1 MTLKHGIQLLGLQ
14 HNKICSNGDP
24 GLTLTFFMQGQI
36 CSLMLFVWESAQT
49 LDFIETIEVSEVKV
63 RTNS

>member
-1 MTLKHGIQLLGLQ
+1 MTLKHGIQL
-14 HNKICSNGDP
+14 P
-24 GLTLTFFMQGQI
+24 FMQDQI
-36 CSLMLFVWESAQT
+36 CSLMLFVWENAQT